1 MQYDPIKD
9 TPQWK
14 ALNSIWKSCSKEQQ
28 ELLMKDFKVLGE
40 FIRKHTHI
48 DKKCLNKNQNNIVKD
63 DYRYLNDLS
72 KEAKDFVIAIIN
84 NGDKNIYHS
93 VMAVINN
100 KRNSDKND
108 IIEFYFKKYRNKR
121 PYIIENEPLVRE
133 IIDLCWERTHS
144 SKQSQNIDNEE

>member
-48 DKKCLNKNQNNIVKD
+48 DKKCLNKNQNNRVK
-63 DYRYLNDLS
+63 
-72 KEAKDFVIAIIN
+72 
-84 NGDKNIYHS
+84 
-93 VMAVINN
+93 
-100 KRNSDKND
+100 
-108 IIEFYFKKYRNKR
+108 
-121 PYIIENEPLVRE
+121 IENEPLVRE